1 MLVVFFFGWGGGVM
15 SPTTFLSEF
24 LQGISFFVLSY
35 CNEQPSNTVAKD
47 FGPSGNR
54 NPAHRS
60 SEMKML
66 VTPDLKVIGNEE
78 ATGLQSR
85 ARGKSKTSSS
95 SLNLEGRRNCP
106 GTDEVRGLPSS

>member
-1 MLVVFFFGWGGGVM
+1 MPVVFFGWGGGVM
-15 SPTTFLSEF
+15 GPNTFLSEF

-35 CNEQPSNTVAKD
+35 CNEQPSNTAAKD

-54 NPAHRS
+54 NAAHRS
-60 SEMKML
+60 SENKML

-95 SLNLEGRRNCP
+95 SLNLEGRRNRP
-106 GTDEVRGLPSS
+106 GTDEVQGLPFS